1 MASYDPAA
9 WDELEKLAAERLA
22 QAGTDLAAV
31 RQSIDG
37 MRPGRTE
44 DELHR
49 SAVRV
54 AAVIGGPPPAEDGL
68 RELAHSLGYVLA
80 GEPAQLLEAS

>member
-1 MASYDPAA
+1 MASCDQAA
-9 WDELEKLAAERLA
+9 WDELEALAAERLA
-22 QAGTDLAAV
+22 QAGTDLASV
-31 RQSIDG
+31 RRSIDG
-37 MRPGRTE
+37 MRGGRTE

-54 AAVIGGPPPAEDGL
+54 AAVIGGPPPAEEGL

-80 GEPAQLLEAS
+80 GEPAQLRAAS